1 MPSQGS
7 EAFLD
12 RFKYLFSSP
21 SKFFE
26 KIQGEGIQNSLLTY
40 VITLVFAQVTGVLQS
55 LFFFGYYSS
64 FSFNPLNLYG
74 NMFDMFGYSG
84 NASIYSLITVPVGIT
99 ITLVALF
106 AYTGVTLIL
115 VKVFKGKGG
124 YAESFKVVAYSLT
137 PYNIISIVPFV
148 GGLSLFYSFFLM
160 VLGVRKLHNL
170 STGKAVAVVL
180 LPIFALLALFVAFII
195 LILFSLGRVL

>member
-1 MPSQGS
+1 MPSPGS

-55 LFFFGYYSS
+55 LFFFGYYSR
-64 FSFNPLNLYG
+64 FNPLNLYG
-74 NMFDMFGYSG
+74 NMLGYPS
-84 NASIYSLITVPVGIT
+84 NTSIYSLITVPIGIT

-106 AYTGVTLIL
+106 IYTGVTIIL

-124 YAESFKVVAYSLT
+124 YTESFKVVAYSLT

-148 GGLSLFYSFFLM
+148 GGLSLFYSLFLM

-195 LILFSLGRVL
+195 FVLFSLGWIM